1 MGADRW
7 GRRIMRELRG
17 WRWAWLGVATTIVVP
32 PFYLCQDSQELAVF
46 SVVLGLGCTVV
57 GRSTDHEPS

>member
-1 MGADRW
+1 
-7 GRRIMRELRG
+7 MRELRG